1 MVYWAV
7 VDPVMRNGNKWMNLS
22 VGTRVMNC
30 RQYNVNVNVYLLL
43 FYILLWYKCLFIAQL
58 HCK

>member
-7 VDPVMRNGNKWMNLS
+7 VDPVMRNGNKWVNLS
-22 VGTRVMNC
+22 VETRVMNC
-30 RQYNVNVNVYLLL
+30 RQYDGNANVYLLL